1 MKLDLSTGEIGDL
14 LKEGSTNQRN
24 FIEKLYYEEFEEF
37 IELWEEEYNYLDLR
51 DCLNGGCLFVEDT
64 SKDVEEEYII
74 YNNGR
79 IIISLY

>member
-1 MKLDLSTGEIGDL
+1 MKIDLNNLEIWNI

-24 FIEKLYYEEFEEF
+24 FANSLTFNEFNEFLEMHEMFFEEYD
-37 IELWEEEYNYLDLR
+37 IRSL
-51 DCLNGGCLFVEDT
+51 LNGGCLAVDDT
-64 SKDVEEEYII
+64 EEDVEEEYII